1 MQEIDRTQE
10 IKQKLDRAVLQH
22 RITNRIRQSLE
33 LSEILKATA
42 AEIRSFL
49 GTDRVMVYRF
59 YADGSGEVI
68 AESIQG
74 NRLPSM
80 LGLNFPADDIPQQA
94 KERFTKEKVHSI
106 VDLRQGQIGFISGLA
121 LKVESEPQISQLDKF
136 QEAQVDEL
144 MPESYEPQTR
154 VSNIIYRPLD
164 PCHANYLKA
173 MGVSS
178 SIVVPIFL
186 STELVNH
193 QDNNLEK
200 LWGLLVS
207 HNVEPFEFSAEHLE
221 VLQQVS
227 DQVSIAIAQST
238 LLTQAREQQQ
248 REATINQIAT
258 LLHAKPSIEFQAA
271 LEATVKALSG
281 IGGRL
286 YITANHGLV
295 SEAASN
301 LNSNLESNLNSNL
314 ESNLN
319 SNLNSSLFTCGQQ
332 PDDFDDQ
339 QWQYFVGQE
348 GFAVWPN
355 SQNQPLVPLEVRRRL
370 QPFKIYGLLG
380 LSLKYRQQLFGYL
393 TIFRP
398 AIETERLWAGKFDTQ
413 VQQLMPRQSF
423 EAWREVKTN
432 QVREWSTAE
441 VEMAQAIGQQFSIA
455 ITQYLLYKQ
464 INSLNANLELQVQQ
478 RTIQLQQSL
487 DYTKVLGKI
496 IEQIRSTLDI
506 TTILSTIAREVRS
519 LLATDRVV
527 MYQFIS
533 EGEGVV
539 IVEDIR
545 GNWPSALGIRG
556 PGECFP
562 ENYRRLYLQGRV
574 YAMNDISQE
583 KLSDCHQ
590 EFLEKLQVKA
600 SIVVPILSQNGLWG
614 LMIVHECLGPRI
626 WQSSEIE
633 FLQHLASQAAIAIQQ
648 AELYQQT
655 KQAAADALD
664 KAAKLQ
670 KALLD
675 LQNTQAQLVQREK
688 MSALGELIAGVAH
701 EINNPMNFIYGNL
714 VHVNE
719 YIQDLLDLINIY
731 QQSQVRNDVVSQKIK
746 EIDLPFILEDLP
758 QMLSSMKIGA
768 ERIREIVNSLKNFS
782 RIDQNKMRPVDIHDG
797 IDSTLM
803 ILHHR
808 LKATSDRP
816 EIVVKKEYGR
826 LPKVNCYAGQLNQ
839 VFMNVL
845 SNAIDALEES
855 NQNRSIEEIKA
866 HPNCITIRTEV
877 SRLYTTKQP
886 TNSPEESWVRI
897 YIADNGPGIAEE
909 VRSRIF
915 EPFFTTKEVGKGT
928 GMGLSISRQIV
939 VEKHGGIFRFT
950 SQPGK
955 GTEFI
960 IELPVKGI
968 KN

>member
-1 MQEIDRTQE
+1 MKEIDRTEDIQE
-10 IKQKLDRAVLQH
+10 KLDRAVLQH

-42 AEIRSFL
+42 EEIRSFL

-59 YADGSGEVI
+59 YEDGSGEVI
-68 AESIQG
+68 AESIHE

-94 KERFTKEKVHSI
+94 RERFIQERVHSI
-106 VDLRQGQIGFISGLA
+106 VDLRQGKIGFSSAFAADLQ
-121 LKVESEPQISQLDKF
+121 SWSTMSQLHRSQGADASGSM
-136 QEAQVDEL
+136 QPALSNRHE
-144 MPESYEPQTR
+144 
-154 VSNIIYRPLD
+154 VSEILYRPID

-173 MGVSS
+173 MGVNS

-186 STELVNH
+186 ANDLVNNIGRNDGRNDGRNGG
-193 QDNNLEK
+193 QNLEQ

-207 HNVEPFEFSAEHLE
+207 HNIEPFEFSAQDLE

-227 DQVSIAIAQST
+227 DQVSLALAQST
-238 LLTQAREQQQ
+238 LLTQAREQQKI
-248 REATINQIAT
+248 EATVNQIAT
-258 LLHAKPSIEFQAA
+258 LLHAQPSIEFQTA

-281 IGGRL
+281 VGGRL
-286 YITANHGLV
+286 YITNNHGLV
-295 SEAASN
+295 SEVASN
-301 LNSNLESNLNSNL
+301 FNSD
-314 ESNLN
+314 
-319 SNLNSSLFTCGQQ
+319 LFTCGEQ

-355 SQNQPLVPLEVRRRL
+355 AKDQPLVPLEVRQRL
-370 QPFKIYGLLG
+370 QSFNIYGLLG
-380 LSLKYRQQLFGYL
+380 LSLKYRQQLLGYL

-398 AIETERLWAGKFDTQ
+398 AIETERLWAGKFNTQ

-432 QVREWSTAE
+432 QVREWSKAE
-441 VEMAQAIGQQFSIA
+441 ISMVQSIGQQFSMA

-464 INSLNANLELQVQQ
+464 VNSLNADLELQVQQ
-478 RTIQLQQSL
+478 RTTQLQQSL

-496 IEQIRSTLDI
+496 LNQIRSTLDL

-519 LLATDRVV
+519 LLSTDRVV
-527 MYQFIS
+527 MYQFTS

-539 IVEDIR
+539 IVEDSR
-545 GNWPSALGIRG
+545 DNWPSALGIRG

-562 ENYRRLYLQGRV
+562 DNYRRLYLQGRV
-574 YAMNDISQE
+574 YTIDDISQE
-583 KLSDCHQ
+583 NLSACHQ
-590 EFLEKLQVKA
+590 EFLQQLQVKA
-600 SIVVPILSQNGLWG
+600 SIVVPILSKTGLWG
-614 LMIVHECLGPRI
+614 LIIVHECVGPRV
-626 WQSSEIE
+626 WQASEVE
-633 FLQHLASQAAIAIQQ
+633 FLQNLASQAAIAIQQ
-648 AELYQQT
+648 AELYQET
-655 KQAAADALD
+655 KKAAADALD

-670 KALLD
+670 KALLE
-675 LQNTQAQLVQREK
+675 LQSTQAQLVHREK
-688 MSALGELIAGVAH
+688 MSALGELMAGVAH

-714 VHVNE
+714 SHINE
-719 YIQDLLDLINIY
+719 YIRDLISLLDIY
-731 QQSQVRNDVVSQKIK
+731 QKYGNQTDEVCRKIE

-768 ERIREIVNSLKNFS
+768 ERIREIVASLKNFS
-782 RIDQNKMRPVDIHDG
+782 RLDQNKMKPVDIHDG

-816 EIVVKKEYGR
+816 EILIKKEYGR
-826 LPKVNCYAGQLNQ
+826 LPKVTCYAGQLNQ

-855 NQNRSIEEIKA
+855 SQNRSIQGLKS

-877 SRLYTTKQP
+877 SRFYPTKQP
-886 TNSPEESWVRI
+886 TNTPEESWVRI
-897 YIADNGPGIAEE
+897 YIADNGPGISDE
-909 VRSRIF
+909 VRSHIF
-915 EPFFTTKEVGKGT
+915 EPFFTTKELGKGT
-928 GMGLSISRQIV
+928 GMGLSISHQIV
-939 VEKHGGIFRFT
+939 VEKHGGSFICN
-950 SQPGK
+950 SEPGK

-960 IELPVKGI
+960 IELPVKGK

>member
-1 MQEIDRTQE
+1 MKEIDRTEDIQE
-10 IKQKLDRAVLQH
+10 KLDRAVLQH

-68 AESIQG
+68 AESIHD
-74 NRLPSM
+74 NRLPSI

-94 KERFTKEKVHSI
+94 RERFIQERVHSI
-106 VDLRQGQIGFISGLA
+106 VDLREGKIGFCSGFA
-121 LKVESEPQISQLDKF
+121 SELQSLSTMSRLDQF
-136 QEAQVDEL
+136 PSASARGLMEPAFSNRHQVSEI
-144 MPESYEPQTR
+144 
-154 VSNIIYRPLD
+154 VYRPID

-173 MGVSS
+173 MGVNSS
-178 SIVVPIFL
+178 LVVPIF
-186 STELVNH
+186 SFPDLVNNIGVNDGPNNGLNNGLNNG
-193 QDNNLEK
+193 QNLEQ

-207 HNVEPFEFSAEHLE
+207 HNVESFQVSAQDLE

-238 LLTQAREQQQ
+238 LLTQAREQQK

-258 LLHAKPSIEFQAA
+258 LLHAQPSIEFQAA
-271 LEATVKALSG
+271 LEATVQALSG

-286 YITANHGLV
+286 YITANQGLV
-295 SEAASN
+295 SEVASEI
-301 LNSNLESNLNSNL
+301 NSN
-314 ESNLN
+314 
-319 SNLNSSLFTCGQQ
+319 LFTCGEQ

-355 SQNQPLVPLEVRRRL
+355 SKNQPLVPLEFRRRL
-370 QPFKIYGLLG
+370 QSFNIHGLLG

-393 TIFRP
+393 TVFRP
-398 AIETERLWAGKFDTQ
+398 AIEIERLWAGKFNTQ

-432 QVREWSTAE
+432 QVREWSKAE
-441 VEMAQAIGQQFSIA
+441 IEMAQSIGQQFSMA
-455 ITQYLLYKQ
+455 IMQYLLYKQ
-464 INSLNANLELQVQQ
+464 VNSLNANLELQVQQ
-478 RTIQLQQSL
+478 RTTQLQQAL

-496 IEQIRSTLDI
+496 LNQIRSTLDV

-519 LLATDRVV
+519 LLSTDRVV
-527 MYQFIS
+527 MYQFTS

-539 IVEDIR
+539 IVEDR
-545 GNWPSALGIRG
+545 RDNWPSALGIRG

-562 ENYRRLYLQGRV
+562 DNYRRLYLQGRV
-574 YAMNDISQE
+574 YTIHDISQE
-583 KLSDCHQ
+583 NLSVCHQ
-590 EFLEKLQVKA
+590 EFLQQLQVKA
-600 SIVVPILSQNGLWG
+600 SIVVPILSKTGLWG
-614 LMIVHECLGPRI
+614 LIIVHECLGPRL
-626 WQSSEIE
+626 WQSSEID
-633 FLQHLASQAAIAIQQ
+633 FLQNLASQAAIAIQQ
-648 AELYQQT
+648 AELYQET
-655 KQAAADALD
+655 KKAAADAVD

-670 KALLD
+670 KALLE
-675 LQNTQAQLVQREK
+675 LQSTQTQLVHREK

-701 EINNPMNFIYGNL
+701 EINNPVNFIYGNL
-714 VHVNE
+714 LHVNQ
-719 YIQDLLDLINIY
+719 YIQDLIELLDIY
-731 QQSQVRNDVVSQKIK
+731 QKSGIKTDEICQKV
-746 EIDLPFILEDLP
+746 EAIDLPFILEDLP
-758 QMLSSMKIGA
+758 QMLSSMKVGA
-768 ERIREIVNSLKNFS
+768 ERIREIVVSLKNFS
-782 RIDQNKMRPVDIHDG
+782 RIDQSRMRPVDIHDG

-808 LKATSDRP
+808 LKATGDRP
-816 EIVVKKEYGR
+816 EILVKKEYGR

-845 SNAIDALEES
+845 SNAIDALEEH
-855 NQNRSIEEIKA
+855 NQNRSIQDIKS

-877 SRLYTTKQP
+877 SRVYTTKQP
-886 TNSPEESWVRI
+886 TNNPEESWVRI
-897 YIADNGPGIAEE
+897 YIADNGPGISEE
-909 VRSRIF
+909 VRSHIF
-915 EPFFTTKEVGKGT
+915 EPFFTTKELGKGT
-928 GMGLSISRQIV
+928 GMGLSISYQIV
-939 VEKHGGIFRFT
+939 VEKHRGSFLCN
-950 SQPGK
+950 SQLGK

-960 IELPVKGI
+960 IELPVKGH

>member
-1 MQEIDRTQE
+1 MKEIDRTEDIQE
-10 IKQKLDRAVLQH
+10 KLDRAVLQH

-33 LSEILKATA
+33 LSEILTATA

-68 AESIQG
+68 AESIHD

-80 LGLNFPADDIPQQA
+80 LGLNFPADDIPRQA
-94 KERFTKEKVHSI
+94 RERFIQERVHSI
-106 VDLRQGQIGFISGLA
+106 VDLRQGRIGFSSGLA
-121 LKVESEPQISQLDKF
+121 SELQSLSTMSRLDRF
-136 QEAQVDEL
+136 QVASDRGLMQPALSNRHQVSEIL
-144 MPESYEPQTR
+144 
-154 VSNIIYRPLD
+154 YRPID

-173 MGVSS
+173 MGVNS

-186 STELVNH
+186 SNDLVNNIGRNDGGNFG
-193 QDNNLEK
+193 QNDGQNLEQ

-207 HNVEPFEFSAEHLE
+207 HNIESFQFSAQDLE

-238 LLTQAREQQQ
+238 LLTQAREQQK

-258 LLHAKPSIEFQAA
+258 LLHAQPSIEFQAA
-271 LEATVKALSG
+271 LEAIVAALSG

-286 YITANHGLV
+286 YITANQGLV
-295 SEAASN
+295 SEVASD
-301 LNSNLESNLNSNL
+301 LNSR
-314 ESNLN
+314 
-319 SNLNSSLFTCGQQ
+319 LFTCGEQ

-355 SQNQPLVPLEVRRRL
+355 AKNQPLVPLEFRRRL
-370 QPFKIYGLLG
+370 QSFNIHGLLG

-398 AIETERLWAGKFDTQ
+398 AIETERLWAGKFNTQ

-423 EAWREVKTN
+423 DAWREVKTN
-432 QVREWSTAE
+432 QVREWSKAE
-441 VEMAQAIGQQFSIA
+441 IEMVQSIGQQFSMA

-464 INSLNANLELQVQQ
+464 VNSLNANLELQVQQ
-478 RTIQLQQSL
+478 RTTQLQQSL

-496 IEQIRSTLDI
+496 LNQIRSTLDV

-519 LLATDRVV
+519 LLSTDRVV
-527 MYQFIS
+527 MYQFTS
-533 EGEGVV
+533 EGEGVT
-539 IVEDIR
+539 IVEDSR
-545 GNWPSALGIRG
+545 DNWPSALGIRG

-562 ENYRRLYLQGRV
+562 DNYRRLYLQGRV
-574 YAMNDISQE
+574 YTIHDISQE
-583 KLSDCHQ
+583 NLSVCHQ
-590 EFLEKLQVKA
+590 EFLQQLQVKA
-600 SIVVPILSQNGLWG
+600 SIVVPILSKTGLWG
-614 LMIVHECLGPRI
+614 LIIVHECLGPRL
-626 WQSSEIE
+626 WQVSEVE
-633 FLQHLASQAAIAIQQ
+633 FLQNLASQAAIAIQQ
-648 AELYQQT
+648 AELYQET
-655 KQAAADALD
+655 KKAAADALD

-670 KALLD
+670 KALLE
-675 LQNTQAQLVQREK
+675 LQSTQTQLVHREK
-688 MSALGELIAGVAH
+688 MSALGELVAGVAH

-714 VHVNE
+714 IHVNE
-719 YIQDLLDLINIY
+719 YIQDLIELVDIY
-731 QQSQVRNDVVSQKIK
+731 QKSGIKTDEVCQKV
-746 EIDLPFILEDLP
+746 EDIDLQFILEDLP
-758 QMLSSMKIGA
+758 QMLSSMKVGA
-768 ERIREIVNSLKNFS
+768 ERIREIVTSLKNFS
-782 RIDQNKMRPVDIHDG
+782 RIDQNKMKPVDIHDG

-808 LKATSDRP
+808 LKATGDRP
-816 EIVVKKEYGR
+816 EILIKKEYGR

-845 SNAIDALEES
+845 SNAIDALEDY
-855 NQNRSIEEIKA
+855 NHNRSVQDIKS

-877 SRLYTTKQP
+877 SRFYTTKQP
-886 TNSPEESWVRI
+886 TNNPEESWVRI
-897 YIADNGPGIAEE
+897 YIADNGPGISEE
-909 VRSRIF
+909 VRSHIF
-915 EPFFTTKEVGKGT
+915 EPFFTTKELGKGT
-928 GMGLSISRQIV
+928 GMGLSISHQIV
-939 VEKHGGIFRFT
+939 VEKHGGSFLCT

-960 IELPVKGI
+960 IELPVKGQ